1 MTAARRTAAAAGTTV
16 LQAMS
21 VFGALAGMLRCWASP
36 QASTAEQRYRF
47 TGVVRRAASD
57 LLMPTIFKAARV
69 VPMIGGNGNN
79 STLSSSNELPTIG
92 TTAPTIADH
101 RQDGRNGRQAC
112 CTDNRYAIA
121 RFNDRQRAAATGI
134 QAQPIGKPKITV
146 DGPTA
151 ASAFVRWVA
160 KHDLAGEWKVDDL
173 WHLASE
179 DFAPALSM
187 VLPPRRVFLGALK
200 KTPGVNCTPN
210 RRIFDRSGKLVGKT
224 TFYQLPASP
233 AVRTA
238 AETPALMVV
247 KHAA

>member
-1 MTAARRTAAAAGTTV
+1 MLKRVKIGLPLLR
-16 LQAMS
+16 AMVGS
-21 VFGALAGMLRCWASP
+21 
-36 QASTAEQRYRF
+36 
-47 TGVVRRAASD
+47 
-57 LLMPTIFKAARV
+57 LLPSIPSAVARV
-69 VPMIGGNGNN
+69 VPMIGGTGKN

-112 CTDNRYAIA
+112 CTDKRSAIA

-134 QAQPIGKPKITV
+134 QAQPNRKTTITV

-151 ASAFVRWVA
+151 ASTFVRWA
-160 KHDLAGEWKVDDL
+160 AEHGLAREWKVDDL

-179 DFAPALSM
+179 DFAPAHDIT
-187 VLPPRRVFLGALK
+187 LPARRVFLGALK
-200 KTPGVNCTPN
+200 KTPGITCAPN
-210 RRIFDRSGKLVGKT
+210 RRVYDRNGKLLGKR
-224 TFYQLPASP
+224 TFYRLPASP

-238 AETPALMVV
+238 AETPALTVV